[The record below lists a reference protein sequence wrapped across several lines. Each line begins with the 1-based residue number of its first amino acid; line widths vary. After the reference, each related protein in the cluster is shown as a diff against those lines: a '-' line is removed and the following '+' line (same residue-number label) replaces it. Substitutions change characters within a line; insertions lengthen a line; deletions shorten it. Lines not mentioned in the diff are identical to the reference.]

1 MILPDV
7 IVINACLNHHHDGF
21 GKALIALGEGPGLAT
36 SAPTRKI
43 TLLF

>member
-7 IVINACLNHHHDGF
+7 IVINACLSHYHDGLR
-21 GKALIALGEGPGLAT
+21 KAFIALGEGPGLAT
-36 SAPTRKI
+36 SAQNRKI